1 MKKYEKWYLMYI
13 ACGDRLC
20 RLCSTLHIFIFL
32 QINYLK
38 NSIFAMEKILALI
51 FLGIIMV
58 SCNKCK
64 EDLSFREFYF
74 EEINK
79 ITEYDSCTLTGNPIP
94 NEYWIQFYH
103 NTTYLKF
110 LTNLQFRY
118 DATEPP
124 GYASEE
130 DLKADI
136 KDLKR
141 WYKENKCGMT
151 KVKADSIENIKINS
165 EIRQ

>member
-1 MKKYEKWYLMYI
+1 
-13 ACGDRLC
+13 
-20 RLCSTLHIFIFL
+20 
-32 QINYLK
+32 
-38 NSIFAMEKILALI
+38 
-51 FLGIIMV
+51 MV
-58 SCNKCK
+58 SCNNKCK

-94 NEYWIQFYH
+94 TEYWIQFYH

-118 DATEPP
+118 DPTEPP
-124 GYASEE
+124 GYGSEE

-141 WYKENKCGMT
+141 WYEENKCGMR
-151 KVKADSIENIKINS
+151 K
-165 EIRQ
+165 